1 MSVFS
6 AFYYP
11 DNKITGI
18 KMSATGFSK
27 ITRPANAVVSGITA
41 IIAYLIATGTVIPSI
56 VLLLVIV
63 TLITAAG
70 NVINDYF
77 DAEID
82 RINRP
87 ERPIP
92 SGIVSPM
99 TARFFAV
106 TLFLSGILVALFTP
120 PLCLFITV
128 INTLILVLYAA
139 KLKSIPVVG
148 NAAVAY
154 LAASIFLFG
163 GAFAGGDGL
172 VLMIPLAAI
181 TFLATMVREI
191 LKDAE
196 DVEGDAAGGA
206 NTLPIRIGIR
216 STTRIALGFALV
228 AAVASVVPYLWWGS
242 WYLAGIVIVDII
254 IIAAAIRT
262 LHCKTPACV
271 RATRSTM
278 LIKAGMFA
286 ALVVFALSAVFL

>member
-1 MSVFS
+1 
-6 AFYYP
+6 
-11 DNKITGI
+11 
-18 KMSATGFSK
+18 MSAAGFFT
-27 ITRPANAVVSGITA
+27 ITRPANALVSGITA
-41 IIAYLIATGTVIPSI
+41 IIAYLIATGTIIPST

-77 DAEID
+77 DADID

-99 TARFFAV
+99 AAWGFAV
-106 TLFLSGILVALFTP
+106 TLFLFSILAALFTP
-120 PLCLFITV
+120 PLCLSITL

-139 KLKSIPVVG
+139 KLKSMPVVG

-163 GAFAGGDGL
+163 GAFAGWHAL
-172 VLMIPLAAI
+172 VLMLPLAVI

-206 NTLPIRIGIR
+206 DTLPIRIGIR
-216 STTRIALGFALV
+216 PATRIALGFALV
-228 AAVASVVPYLWWGS
+228 AAVASVVPYLWWGM
-242 WYLAGIVIVDII
+242 WYLVGIVIVDII
-254 IIAAAIRT
+254 ILVAAIRT
-262 LHCKTPACV
+262 LPCKTPASV
-271 RATRSTM
+271 RATRSTT

-286 ALVVFALSAVFL
+286 ALVVFALSAIFL

>member
-1 MSVFS
+1 
-6 AFYYP
+6 
-11 DNKITGI
+11 
-18 KMSATGFSK
+18 MSAAGFFT
-27 ITRPANAVVSGITA
+27 ITRPANAVVSGVTA
-41 IIAYLIATGTVIPSI
+41 IIAYLIATGTVIPST

-77 DAEID
+77 DADID

-99 TARFFAV
+99 AARGFAV
-106 TLFLSGILVALFTP
+106 TLFLSGLLVAIFTP
-120 PLCLFITV
+120 PFCLFITV
-128 INTLILVLYAA
+128 INTLILILYAV
-139 KLKSIPVVG
+139 KLKSLPVVG

-154 LAASIFLFG
+154 LTASIFLFG
-163 GAFAGGDGL
+163 GAFAGGGAL
-172 VLMIPLAAI
+172 VLMLPLAAI
-181 TFLATMVREI
+181 TFLATMAREI

-206 NTLPIRIGIR
+206 DTLPIRIGIR
-216 STTRIALGFALV
+216 PTSRIALGFALA

-242 WYLAGIVIVDII
+242 WYLVGIVIVDII
-254 IIAAAIRT
+254 IIAAAIST
-262 LHCKTPACV
+262 LPCKTPACV
-271 RATRSTM
+271 RATRSTT

-286 ALVVFALSAVFL
+286 ALVVFAISAVFL

>member
-1 MSVFS
+1 MSVL
-6 AFYYP
+6 
-11 DNKITGI
+11 
-18 KMSATGFSK
+18 GFFT
-27 ITRPANAVVSGITA
+27 ITRPANALVSGGTA
-41 IIAYLIATGTVIPSI
+41 IIAYLIATGTVIPPAI
-56 VLLLVIV
+56 LLLVIV
-63 TLITAAG
+63 ALITAAG

-77 DAEID
+77 DADID

-92 SGIVSPM
+92 SGTVTPM
-99 TARFFAV
+99 AARSYAV
-106 TLFLSGILVALFTP
+106 TLFLAGILVALFTP
-120 PLCLFITV
+120 LLCLLITV

-139 KLKSIPVVG
+139 KLKSMPVVG

-163 GAFAGGDGL
+163 GAFAGWDAL

-206 NTLPIRIGIR
+206 DTLPIRTGIR

-228 AAVASVVPYLWWGS
+228 AAAASVIPYLRWGM
-242 WYLAGIVIVDII
+242 WYLVGIVIVDII
-254 IIAAAIRT
+254 ILVAAIRT
-262 LHCKTPACV
+262 LPCKTPACV
-271 RATRSTM
+271 RKTRSTT
-278 LIKAGMFA
+278 LIKAGMFT

>member
-1 MSVFS
+1 MSV
-6 AFYYP
+6 
-11 DNKITGI
+11 
-18 KMSATGFSK
+18 TGFFT
-27 ITRPANAVVSGITA
+27 ITRPANAMVSGVTA
-41 IIAYLIATGTVIPSI
+41 IIAYLIATGTIIPST

-63 TLITAAG
+63 FLITAAG

-77 DAEID
+77 DADID

-92 SGIVSPM
+92 SGTVSPIA
-99 TARFFAV
+99 ARGFAV
-106 TLFLSGILVALFTP
+106 TLFLSGILAAFFTP
-120 PLCLFITV
+120 PLCMAIVLINSFILF
-128 INTLILVLYAA
+128 LYAA
-139 KLKSIPVVG
+139 KLKSMPVIG

-163 GAFAGGDGL
+163 GAFAGGNAL
-172 VLMIPLAAI
+172 VLMLPLVAI

-206 NTLPIRIGIR
+206 DTLPIRIGIQPT
-216 STTRIALGFALV
+216 SRIALGFAL
-228 AAVASVVPYLWWGS
+228 AAVVASVVPYLWWGML
-242 WYLAGIVIVDII
+242 YLVGIVIVDII
-254 IIAAAIRT
+254 IIIAVIRT
-262 LHCKTPACV
+262 QSCKTPACV
-271 RATRSTM
+271 RATRSTT

>member
-1 MSVFS
+1 MSI
-6 AFYYP
+6 A
-11 DNKITGI
+11 
-18 KMSATGFSK
+18 GFFK
-27 ITRPANAVVSGITA
+27 ITRPANAVVSGVTA
-41 IIAYLIATGTVIPSI
+41 IIAYLIATGTVIPPV

-63 TLITAAG
+63 ILITAAG

-77 DAEID
+77 DADID

-92 SGIVSPM
+92 SGSVTPIA
-99 TARFFAV
+99 ARYFAV
-106 TLFLSGILVALFTP
+106 ILFLLGILGALFTP
-120 PLCLFITV
+120 PLCLSLAV

-139 KLKSIPVVG
+139 KLKSMPVVG

-163 GAFAGGDGL
+163 GAFAGWDGL
-172 VLMIPLAAI
+172 VRMIPLAAI

-206 NTLPIRIGIR
+206 DTLPIRIGIP
-216 STTRIALGFALV
+216 STTRIALGFALA
-228 AAVASVVPYLWWGS
+228 AAVASVIPYLWWGM

-254 IIAAAIRT
+254 ILVSTIRV
-262 LHCKTPACV
+262 LSCQTPACV
-271 RATRSTM
+271 RATRSTT
-278 LIKAGMFA
+278 LIKAGMFV
-286 ALVVFALSAVFL
+286 ALMVFVLSAIFL

>member
-1 MSVFS
+1 MSV
-6 AFYYP
+6 A
-11 DNKITGI
+11 
-18 KMSATGFSK
+18 GFFT
-27 ITRPANAVVSGITA
+27 ITRPANAVVSGVTA
-41 IIAYLIATGTVIPSI
+41 IIAYLIATGTVIPPAL
-56 VLLLVIV
+56 LLLVIV

-77 DAEID
+77 DADID

-92 SGIVSPM
+92 SGMVPLLA
-99 TARFFAV
+99 ARYFAV
-106 TLFLSGILVALFTP
+106 TLFLAGILTALFTP
-120 PLCLFITV
+120 PLCLAIAV

-139 KLKSIPVVG
+139 KLKGMPVVG

-163 GAFAGGDGL
+163 GAFAGGDAL

-191 LKDAE
+191 LKDVE
-196 DVEGDAAGGA
+196 DTVGDAAGGA
-206 NTLPIRIGIR
+206 DTLPIRIGIR
-216 STTRIALGFALV
+216 PATRIALGFALA
-228 AAVASVVPYLWWGS
+228 AAVASVVPYVWWGM

-254 IIAAAIRT
+254 ILFAAIRT
-262 LHCKTPACV
+262 LSCETPACV

-278 LIKAGMFA
+278 LIKAAMFT
-286 ALVVFALSAVFL
+286 ALAVFAMSAIFR

>member
-1 MSVFS
+1 MSV
-6 AFYYP
+6 A
-11 DNKITGI
+11 
-18 KMSATGFSK
+18 GFFT
-27 ITRPANAVVSGITA
+27 ITRPANAVVSGVTA
-41 IIAYLIATGTVIPSI
+41 IIAYLIATGTVIPST

-77 DAEID
+77 DADID

-99 TARFFAV
+99 AARGFAV
-106 TLFLSGILVALFTP
+106 TLFLSGILVAIFTP
-120 PLCLFITV
+120 PLCIFIVV
-128 INTLILVLYAA
+128 INTLILILYAA
-139 KLKSIPVVG
+139 KLKSMPVVG

-163 GAFAGGDGL
+163 GAFAGGDAL
-172 VLMIPLAAI
+172 LLMIPLATI

-191 LKDAE
+191 LKDSE
-196 DVEGDAAGGA
+196 DVEGDAEGGA
-206 NTLPIRIGIR
+206 DTLPIRIGIR
-216 STTRIALGFALV
+216 STSRIALGFAIA

-242 WYLAGIVIVDII
+242 WYLVGIVIVDII
-254 IIAAAIRT
+254 IIMAVIRT
-262 LHCKTPACV
+262 LSCKTPACV
-271 RATRSTM
+271 RATRSTT

-286 ALVVFALSAVFL
+286 ALVVFAMSAVFL

>member
-1 MSVFS
+1 
-6 AFYYP
+6 
-11 DNKITGI
+11 
-18 KMSATGFSK
+18 MSAAGFFK
-27 ITRPANAVVSGITA
+27 ITRPANAVVSGVTA
-41 IIAYLIATGTVIPSI
+41 IIAYLIATGTVIPST

-77 DAEID
+77 DADID

-92 SGIVSPM
+92 SGIVTP
-99 TARFFAV
+99 TAARFFAV
-106 TLFLSGILVALFTP
+106 TLFLAGILAALFTP
-120 PLCLFITV
+120 LLCLSITV
-128 INTLILVLYAA
+128 INTLILFLYAA
-139 KLKSIPVVG
+139 KLKSMPVVG

-163 GAFAGGDGL
+163 GAFAGGDAL
-172 VLMIPLAAI
+172 VMMLPLAAI

-206 NTLPIRIGIR
+206 DTLPIRIGIR

-228 AAVASVVPYLWWGS
+228 AAVASVVPYLWWGM
-242 WYLAGIVIVDII
+242 WYLVGIVLVDII
-254 IIAAAIRT
+254 ILVAAIRT
-262 LHCKTPACV
+262 LPCETPLCV
-271 RATRSTM
+271 RATRSTT

-286 ALVVFALSAVFL
+286 ALVVFALSAIFL